1 VLLHT
6 TSCLQVHSGPEG
18 RLLLTGLLDA
28 TEQAR
33 EVLAT
38 QQPQQQ
44 QQQQQLQQ
52 QQQQQQQLQQQQQQQ
67 QQQQSQQQEN
77 GVLFVPQD
85 SQLCLLRLSTD
96 VLQLLLT
103 HHPHPGVRQQL
114 YLSGLL
120 PLLHLQDQVLGCVQN
135 LRRRLAA
142 EQAAAGEGYAQLVL
156 SGSCL
161 GGAQAG
167 AQLVQQLL
175 PFAREHARAEWQQLQ
190 QLAARQARADG
201 RRVGGPGV
209 GAAVEPWDVAY
220 TSLRLVRLTGLG
232 WD

>member
-1 VLLHT
+1 MLLLHT
-6 TSCLQVHSGPEG
+6 ASYVQVHSGPGG

-28 TEQAR
+28 TEQAW
-33 EVLAT
+33 EVLAAH
-38 QQPQQQ
+38 QQQ
-44 QQQQQLQQ
+44 QQQQQG
-52 QQQQQQQLQQQQQQQ
+52 
-67 QQQQSQQQEN
+67 
-77 GVLFVPQD
+77 GVLLVPQG

-96 VLQLLLT
+96 ILQFLLT

-114 YLSGLL
+114 YVSGLL
-120 PLLHLQDQVLGCVQN
+120 PLLHLQDQVFSCVLN
-135 LRRRLAA
+135 LRQRLAA

-175 PFAREHARAEWQQLQ
+175 PFAREHARTEWQQLQ

-201 RRVGGPGV
+201 RRVRAAGGGG
-209 GAAVEPWDVAY
+209 GAAVEPWDVSY
-220 TSLRLVRLTGLG
+220 TSLRLVSVCVG
-232 WD
+232 WRCVVHTCTCTAVAFVSE